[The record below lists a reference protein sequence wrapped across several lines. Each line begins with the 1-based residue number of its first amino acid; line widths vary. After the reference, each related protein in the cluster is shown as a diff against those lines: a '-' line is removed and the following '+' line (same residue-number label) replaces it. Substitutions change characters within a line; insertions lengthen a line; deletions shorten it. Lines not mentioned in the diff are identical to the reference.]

1 MLFMFDKYKVTSLQ
15 ASMNKTTFKS
25 QQTTKINKIFRIF
38 VINLMECILCN
49 KKYIGKAEKSFNINL
64 NNSRKDIRKG
74 NMIMTSKH
82 LKQESHNL
90 NKNAKSTITD
100 QLMNTFKCKELLTQK
115 RKCLGSKI
123 KYAIP
128 KTVSKWNS
136 VNNKDNKYNER
147 LLSCIS
153 LSKMYFAL
161 LQLGHY

>member
-1 MLFMFDKYKVTSLQ
+1 
-15 ASMNKTTFKS
+15 
-25 QQTTKINKIFRIF
+25 
-38 VINLMECILCN
+38 MECILCN
-49 KKYIGKAEKSFNINL
+49 KNYIGKAERNFNINL
-64 NNSRKDIRKG
+64 NNGRKDIRKG
-74 NMIMTSKH
+74 NTIMTCKH

-90 NKNAKSTITD
+90 NKHAKFTIK
-100 QLMNTFKCKELLTQK
+100 LMNTSKCKELLTQK
-115 RKCLGSKI
+115 RKSLGSKI